1 MLLPLPLLEIKPAIL
16 EGRAINSKSLA
27 VTMEAHGGRLIIQRN
42 NNPHRREQIV
52 NVNVNGNG
60 RDVVMV

>member
-27 VTMEAHGGRLIIQRN
+27 VNEQCGR
-42 NNPHRREQIV
+42 
-52 NVNVNGNG
+52 GNASFICL
-60 RDVVMV
+60 MVADGFKGDASFFGKLPAR